1 MLWNT
6 HPAIE
11 RADLG
16 RAQAKQLGLTY
27 VSEPSTFQGRVF
39 MCEPAPSGHEFVRIV
54 DEARRQFTLI
64 PKPPDVERLLGRRV
78 VVSRD
83 RDQRL
88 AIQLGPEI
96 SR

>member
-1 MLWNT
+1 
-6 HPAIE
+6 
-11 RADLG
+11 
-16 RAQAKQLGLTY
+16 

-39 MCEPAPSGHEFVRIV
+39 MCEPARSGREFVRIV

-64 PKPPDVERLLGRRV
+64 PKPPDIERLLGRRV

-83 RDQRL
+83 RDQGL
-88 AIQLGPEI
+88 SVQLGPEI